1 MQAYRLI
8 KKRYAD
14 DPLSPQGA
22 KLYGG
27 RWNSKGNG
35 AVYVS
40 DSVALAVLE
49 ILVHLRNIGVMQHFM
64 LCEITLD
71 EASVMTLDPEKLPD
85 DWQADSPSYSTMSIG
100 DEWLSSGASLA
111 LAVPSTIVPEQ
122 NNLIINPAH
131 DGFEALV
138 SSISIKPFSIDHRL
152 VRSQAQ
158 QV

>member
-1 MQAYRLI
+1 MQAYRLV

-35 AVYVS
+35 AVYAA

-49 ILVHLRNIGVMQHFM
+49 VLVHLRDIDAMQHFM
-64 LCEITLD
+64 LCGFTLD
-71 EASVMTLDPEKLPD
+71 EALVMKLDPGKLPE
-85 DWQADSPSYSTMSIG
+85 DWRADPPPFSTMAIG
-100 DEWLSSGASLA
+100 DEWLSTGASLA
-111 LAVPSTIVPEQ
+111 LAVPSTIIPVQ

-131 DGFEALV
+131 EKFDALAD
-138 SSISIKPFSIDHRL
+138 SMTIEPFPFDPRL
-152 VRSQAQ
+152 LGKL
-158 QV
+158 

>member
-27 RWNSKGNG
+27 RWNSKGRG

-49 ILVHLRNIGVMQHFM
+49 VLVHLRDIAAMQYFM

-71 EASVMTLDPEKLPD
+71 EESVMTLDPEKLPQ
-85 DWQADSPSYSTMSIG
+85 DWWVDPPPYSTMAIG

-111 LAVPSTIVPEQ
+111 LAVPSTIIPQ
-122 NNLIINPAH
+122 QSNLIINPRHA
-131 DGFEALV
+131 GFDALAKSATV
-138 SSISIKPFSIDHRL
+138 KPFQIDRRL
-152 VRSQAQ
+152 AMNRA
-158 QV
+158 